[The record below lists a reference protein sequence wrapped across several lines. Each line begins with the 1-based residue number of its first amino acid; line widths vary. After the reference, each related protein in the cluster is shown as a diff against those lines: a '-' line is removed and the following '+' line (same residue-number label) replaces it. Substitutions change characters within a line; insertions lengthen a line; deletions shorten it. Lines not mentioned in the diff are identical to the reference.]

1 MRRLFAWHCVAC
13 AEDFSA
19 RIPPREDYSGD
30 RRVPDCPGCG
40 DDSHVVRVECERQK
54 GDDDGV
60 EYGHPGDYRRGLE

>member
-1 MRRLFAWHCVAC
+1 MAPLPRWICRDC

-40 DDSHVVRVECERQK
+40 DDTAVVRIERERE
-54 GDDDGV
+54 D
-60 EYGHPGDYRRGLE
+60 